1 MIRYGILSTASIVP
15 RFVAGVRE
23 SRDGH
28 VQAIASRTKEKAQ
41 ELAEKLKIENY
52 YGSYQE
58 LFEDTE
64 VDIVYVP
71 TVNGFHYRDAK
82 AALLHGK
89 HVIVE
94 KPFALTVAQA
104 DELFTL
110 AKEKKL
116 FLMETQKSV
125 FLPVTRKVK
134 ELLEQGAIGDLKYIE
149 FKAGFPGRFSYDH
162 WMYDLSLGGG
172 ALYGSATYTIEYIQ
186 FLFDRP
192 KLKIDGSCIK
202 CPTGAD
208 EISNFALT
216 VNDSIL
222 VSSTIAMNVPLDN
235 EAVFYG
241 EKGQIRVPNYWK
253 SDQLD
258 LIGYDGTSTHF
269 DFPFDSEFVY
279 EIDHINECLNSNFLQ
294 SDVMPASKTIETISL
309 VASLYEK
316 WTKE

>member
-15 RFVAGVRE
+15 RFVAGIKE
-23 SRDGH
+23 SGDGH
-28 VQAIASRTKEKAQ
+28 VQAIASRTVEKAQ
-41 ELAEKLKIENY
+41 EFATKLDIDHY

-58 LFEDTE
+58 LFDDPD
-64 VDIVYVP
+64 VDVVYVP

-89 HVIVE
+89 HVVVE
-94 KPFALTVAQA
+94 KPFALTREQA
-104 DELFTL
+104 EELFAL
-110 AKEKKL
+110 AKEKNL

-125 FLPVTRKVK
+125 FLPTTKKVR
-134 ELLEQGAIGDLKYIE
+134 ELLNQGTIGELKYVE
-149 FKAGFPGRFSYDH
+149 FKAGFPGRFTYDH

-186 FLFDRP
+186 FLFDHPR
-192 KLKIDGSCIK
+192 LTIDGTSIK

-208 EISNFALT
+208 EICNFQLV

-222 VSSTIAMNVPLDN
+222 VSSTIAMNVPLNN

-241 EKGQIRVPNYWK
+241 DKGQIRVPDYWK
-253 SDQLD
+253 SNQLD
-258 LIGYDGTSTHF
+258 LRLYDGTTEHF
-269 DFPFDSEFVY
+269 DFPFESEFVY
-279 EIDHINECLNSNFLQ
+279 EVNHINDCLNNHLLQ
-294 SDVMPASKTIETISL
+294 SPVMPSTKTIETIQL

-316 WTKE
+316 WNEK

>member
-15 RFVAGVRE
+15 RFVAGIRE
-23 SRDGH
+23 SREGH
-28 VQAIASRTKEKAQ
+28 VQAIASRTIEKAQ
-41 ELAEKLKIENY
+41 EFAAQLEIENY

-58 LFEDTE
+58 LFKDPN

-71 TVNGFHYRDAK
+71 TVNGFHYRDAL
-82 AALLHGK
+82 AALMHGK
-89 HVIVE
+89 HVVVE
-94 KPFALTVAQA
+94 KPFALTRSQA
-104 DELFTL
+104 VELFDL

-134 ELLEQGAIGDLKYIE
+134 ELIDEGAIGDIKYAE

-186 FLFDRP
+186 YLFDRP
-192 KLKIDGSCIK
+192 QLKIDGTGIK

-208 EISNFALT
+208 EICNFQLV
-216 VNDSIL
+216 VNDSAL
-222 VSSTIAMNVPLDN
+222 VSSTIAMNVPLNN

-253 SDQLD
+253 SCQLE
-258 LIGYDGTSTHF
+258 LTMYDGTSTHF

-279 EIDHINECLNSNFLQ
+279 EIDHINDCLNKHLIQ
-294 SDVMPASKTIETISL
+294 SDVMTAARTIETIEL
-309 VASLYEK
+309 VASLYKK
-316 WTKE
+316 WNGM